1 MYVISVYKDI
11 RFTTNYFISHYFDKK
26 KNIQT
31 NLIKGTSKVR
41 NEILQKKK
49 IGFIL
54 GDLGLKICVKGTA
67 KYKR

>member
-1 MYVISVYKDI
+1 MFYLFTKTFALQQSTLFHIISI
-11 RFTTNYFISHYFDKK
+11 KK
-26 KNIQT
+26 KNTQT